1 MQRGKDK
8 LQEQKV
14 AAVAVGVD
22 PRREELYA
30 RQIAA
35 GTPPDQA
42 RSYADRFVF
51 PAAKPEAEVHDGA
64 GCKALGRSRGRK
76 VVASPVAVAEHL
88 ASASG
93 TTTKPLGGKARTQPD
108 KKQLPLWSDL
118 ERAIPNHLARSS
130 LFAPISRGAR
140 KTHDRSEIASRED
153 VKILF
158 TGKQLDMADCD
169 VFMQAL
175 YEGHRAELGERVVIN
190 RSQFLSAIG
199 RNKGRSDYTWLQDSF
214 RRLFLGAIE
223 IESKKYAI
231 GASPKSS
238 GLHLIDAFDYDP
250 DSDSYY
256 IKFDLRILALFHNR
270 EYALID
276 WEKRKQLAKRVDMAK
291 WLQNYLASHEPGTHR
306 ISLKLLKEWMDY
318 ASPLHKFRDAVM
330 EALGELERLGIVAGV
345 RLETSKRSQS
355 QVAWMKL

>member
-1 MQRGKDK
+1 M
-8 LQEQKV
+8 
-14 AAVAVGVD
+14 GVD

-51 PAAKPEAEVHDGA
+51 PTKLEADDGA
-64 GCKALGRSRGRK
+64 GGKVLGRSRRRK
-76 VVASPVAVAEHL
+76 VIAPAVALAEHL
-88 ASASG
+88 AAISG
-93 TTTKPLGGKARTQPD
+93 VTTKLTGGDARAPLPD
-108 KKQLPLWSDL
+108 QKQLPLWSDL

-175 YEGHRAELGERVVIN
+175 YEGHRAALGERVVIN
-190 RSQFLSAIG
+190 RSQFLDSIG
-199 RNKGRSDYTWLQDSF
+199 RNKGRSDYKWLQESF

-231 GASPKSS
+231 GGSPKSS
-238 GLHLIDAFDYDP
+238 GLHLLDAFDFDP
-250 DSDSYY
+250 ESESYY
-256 IKFDLRILALFHNR
+256 LKFDPRILALFHNR

-291 WLQNYLASHEPGTHR
+291 WLQNYLASHEPGRHR

-318 ASPLHKFRDAVM
+318 ASPLNKFREAVM
-330 EALGELERLGIVAGV
+330 EALAELERLGIVAGV
-345 RLETSKRSQS
+345 QLETSKRSQS
-355 QVAWMKL
+355 QVAWTKL